1 MRVCSVGVGMKFLNC
16 EIDLSRPKV
25 MGVLNVTPDS
35 FSDGGKFNSL
45 DAALR
50 QAEQMVVSGAAFIDV
65 GGESTRPGA
74 VQVSLDEEL
83 SRVCP
88 VVERIAENLDVI
100 ISVDTSSPELM
111 KESVALGA
119 GLINDVR
126 ALQKTGAQ
134 LMALSLGVPVCI
146 MHMQGSP
153 EMMQNNPSYNS
164 VVDNVTGFLVGR
176 AEQLIQAGFDRDK
189 IIIDPGF
196 GFGKTLEHNLQLL
209 NQINDLVNAQLENT
223 RLPVLVGVSRKS
235 MIGEILDKPVNERM
249 IGSVAAATIAAYKGA
264 SILRVHDV
272 QETVDALSVVQALLE
287 G

>member
-1 MRVCSVGVGMKFLNC
+1 MRFL
-16 EIDLSRPKV
+16 ERDVDLSKPKV

-35 FSDGGKFNSL
+35 FSDGGRFNSL

-50 QAEQMVVSGAAFIDV
+50 QAEQMVKCGAAFIDV

-74 VQVSLDEEL
+74 APVSIDEEL
-83 SRVCP
+83 NRVCP
-88 VVERIAENLDVI
+88 IVDRISKNLDVV
-100 ISVDTSSPELM
+100 ISVDTSTPEVM
-111 KESVALGA
+111 EESVTLGA

-126 ALQKTGAQ
+126 ALQRSGAQ
-134 LMALSLGVPVCI
+134 SVALKLDVPVCI

-153 EMMQNNPSYNS
+153 EMMQNNPLYSS
-164 VVDNVTGFLVGR
+164 VVENIAEFLMGR
-176 AEQLIQAGFDRDK
+176 AEQLIQAGFNRDK

-196 GFGKTLEHNLQLL
+196 GFGKTLSHNLQLL
-209 NQINDLVNAQLENT
+209 KGVDKLVNT
-223 RLPVLVGVSRKS
+223 GYPVLVGLSRKS
-235 MIGEILDKPVNERM
+235 MIGTILDKPVDERM
-249 IGSVAAATIAAYKGA
+249 IGSVAAAVIAAYKGA

>member
-1 MRVCSVGVGMKFLNC
+1 MIFLNH

-45 DAALR
+45 DTALK
-50 QAEQMVVSGAAFIDV
+50 QAEQMVEQGAVFIDV

-74 VQVSLDEEL
+74 AEISIDEEL
-83 SRVCP
+83 GRVCP
-88 VVERIAENLDVI
+88 VVEKISKNLDVV
-100 ISVDTSSPELM
+100 ISVDTSTPELM
-111 KESVALGA
+111 IEAVALGA

-126 ALQKTGAQ
+126 ALQREGAQ
-134 LMALSLGVPVCI
+134 SAVLNLDVPVCI

-153 EMMQNNPSYNS
+153 EMMQNNPLYSS
-164 VVDNVTGFLVGR
+164 VVSNVADFLMMR
-176 AEQLIQAGFDRDK
+176 ADQLVQAGFDRDK

-196 GFGKTLEHNLQLL
+196 GFGKTLEHNLELL
-209 NQINDLVNAQLENT
+209 NCIDRLVFPELVDK
-223 RLPVLVGVSRKS
+223 RYPVLVGVSRKS
-235 MIGEILDKPVNERM
+235 MIGEILNKPIGDRL

-272 QETVDALSVVQALLE
+272 KETVDALSVVQALLE

>member
-1 MRVCSVGVGMKFLNC
+1 MIFLNH

-50 QAEQMVVSGAAFIDV
+50 QAEQMVAQGAVFIDV

-74 VQVSLDEEL
+74 AEISIDEEL

-88 VVERIAENLDVI
+88 VVEKISKNLDVV
-100 ISVDTSSPELM
+100 ISVDTSTPELM
-111 KESVALGA
+111 IESVALGA

-126 ALQKTGAQ
+126 ALQREGAQ
-134 LMALSLGVPVCI
+134 SAALNLGVPVCI

-153 EMMQNNPSYNS
+153 EMMQNNPLYSS
-164 VVDNVTGFLVGR
+164 VVSNVADFLMKR
-176 AEQLIQAGFDRDK
+176 ADQLVQAGFDRDK

-209 NQINDLVNAQLENT
+209 NSIDRLVFPELVDK
-223 RLPVLVGVSRKS
+223 RYPVLVGVSRKS
-235 MIGEILDKPVNERM
+235 MIGEILDKPIDDRL

-272 QETVDALSVVQALLE
+272 KETVDALAVVQALLE